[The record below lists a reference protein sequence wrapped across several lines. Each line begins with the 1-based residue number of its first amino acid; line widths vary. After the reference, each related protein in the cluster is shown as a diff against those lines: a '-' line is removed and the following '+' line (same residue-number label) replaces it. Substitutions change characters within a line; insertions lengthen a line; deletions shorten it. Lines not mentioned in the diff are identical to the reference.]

1 VPDCESEAYWKHM
14 DRLLEL
20 NTQLQAI
27 NKSDSPAVLKKLQE
41 APIIERMVANIW
53 QLFWLPPL
61 EQGSVDVNEPALAY

>member
-1 VPDCESEAYWKHM
+1 
-14 DRLLEL
+14 
-20 NTQLQAI
+20 
-27 NKSDSPAVLKKLQE
+27 VLKKLQE